1 MHHNVGS
8 KVQRVLQRG
17 RSKGRIY
24 GQVGLLFTGFGTVV
38 SEIARLT
45 GRVEWRFNVDD
56 ISRAGLVD
64 LRQIHFLDAGQSVDN
79 VHNTMASM
87 VSVSD
92 EDSFG
97 VKKYKHRVKG
107 RESSRVRDYFTAH
120 EAAQ

>member
-1 MHHNVGS
+1 
-8 KVQRVLQRG
+8 
-17 RSKGRIY
+17 
-24 GQVGLLFTGFGTVV
+24 
-38 SEIARLT
+38 
-45 GRVEWRFNVDD
+45 VDD

-97 VKKYKHRVKG
+97 VEKYKHCVKG